1 MPDREPEPA
10 PSPSSVPASVT
21 VLAFDFGG
29 QRIGV
34 AVGETALRSAQP
46 LEVIAAGDNAARF
59 AAIARLVA
67 EWQPGLLVVGLP
79 FHPDGAEHEV
89 TRLARRF
96 ARRLEGRFGLPVA
109 LVDERYTSVAA
120 ESALRERGVSGARLE
135 AALDAASAAE
145 ILLAY
150 HEQKR
155 RDQGAASAD
164 VLP

>member
-10 PSPSSVPASVT
+10 PSPSSLPASVT
-21 VLAFDFGG
+21 ALAFDFGE

-46 LEVIAAGDNAARF
+46 LEVIAAEDNAARF

-67 EWQPGLLVVGLP
+67 EWRPGVLVVGLP
-79 FHPDGAEHEV
+79 CHPDGAEHEM

-120 ESALRERGVSGARLE
+120 ESALRERGVSGARLA
-135 AALDAASAAE
+135 AALDAAAAAE
-145 ILLAY
+145 ILRAY

-155 RDQGAASAD
+155 RDQGAAPAD